1 MRRVSEVVSVSGMY
15 IHAVADNINS
25 GFLDAGDGIETG
37 TGMVSSPYCGPSDL
51 EGWFFRLIGCFYTS
65 SLVR

>member
-25 GFLDAGDGIETG
+25 GFLEAGDGIESG
-37 TGMVSSPYCGPSDL
+37 TGMVSSYCGPSDR
-51 EGWFFRLIGCFYTS
+51 ESCRLNTYLYAS
-65 SLVR
+65 LLVR